1 LESEWGGALTVTGR
15 ADDPKVEGAI
25 EVRRGRFDGLGRS
38 FAFERGRVVFDGGPA
53 SDPTLDMILATEVAE
68 IAAKVVVSGPAQSP
82 KITLTSEPTLPEE
95 EILSRILFG
104 SPRAQLSPLQ
114 ALKLAQSAAVLSGR
128 LGSGGGFTDRVRD
141 TLGVDT
147 LDVDTGGEGA
157 RGASLSVGKYIAPG
171 VFLKLQQGMG
181 SAGSRAAVE
190 VEITDNITVETDV
203 GADSQSSVGVNWKL
217 DY

>member
-1 LESEWGGALTVTGR
+1 MRISDCSSDVCSSGLGALTVTGR

-25 EVRRGRFDGLGRS
+25 ELRRGRFDGVGRS

-104 SPRAQLSPLQ
+104 SPRAQLSPI
-114 ALKLAQSAAVLSGR
+114 GR
-128 LGSGGGFTDRVRD
+128 ASCRERVCQY
-141 TLGVDT
+141 V
-147 LDVDTGGEGA
+147 
-157 RGASLSVGKYIAPG
+157 
-171 VFLKLQQGMG
+171 
-181 SAGSRAAVE
+181 
-190 VEITDNITVETDV
+190 
-203 GADSQSSVGVNWKL
+203 
-217 DY
+217 

>member
-1 LESEWGGALTVTGR
+1 MRISDWSSDVCSSDLR

-95 EILSRILFG
+95 EIL
-104 SPRAQLSPLQ
+104 RAEE
-114 ALKLAQSAAVLSGR
+114 R
-128 LGSGGGFTDRVRD
+128 R
-141 TLGVDT
+141 
-147 LDVDTGGEGA
+147 
-157 RGASLSVGKYIAPG
+157 VGKEC
-171 VFLKLQQGMG
+171 VSTG
-181 SAGSRAAVE
+181 SYR
-190 VEITDNITVETDV
+190 
-203 GADSQSSVGVNWKL
+203 
-217 DY
+217 